1 MAAGE
6 GAASAPVPSVH
17 DKMKM
22 DNEYLSLMEELGE
35 STPKPVG
42 ADINVNNIKK
52 VSSLLLLS
60 QHFLL
65 SKLFS

>member
-1 MAAGE
+1 MAAG
-6 GAASAPVPSVH
+6 GVSGPVPSVH

-42 ADINVNNIKK
+42 ADISVNIIKK
-52 VSSLLLLS
+52 VI
-60 QHFLL
+60 
-65 SKLFS
+65 